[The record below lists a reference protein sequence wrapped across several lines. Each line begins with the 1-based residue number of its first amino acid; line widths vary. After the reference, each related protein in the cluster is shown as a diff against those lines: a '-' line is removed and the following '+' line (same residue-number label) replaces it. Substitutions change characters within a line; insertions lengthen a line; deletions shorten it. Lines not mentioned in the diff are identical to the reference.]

1 MVKKEEPGHSHRAR
15 LGLRQSWGLLP
26 QFTSPS
32 ACHIPSGQTS
42 LPEVAG
48 LLTWGWRHDGCEAG
62 RGGDCMGGKLSGTH
76 TAPLL
81 RTLERE
87 VTLDPKGG
95 AQASG
100 EETFNC

>member
-1 MVKKEEPGHSHRAR
+1 
-15 LGLRQSWGLLP
+15 
-26 QFTSPS
+26 
-32 ACHIPSGQTS
+32 
-42 LPEVAG
+42 
-48 LLTWGWRHDGCEAG
+48 
-62 RGGDCMGGKLSGTH
+62 MGGKLSGTH